1 MAIAFLRK
9 ESNLLLEHTF
19 IHITGIGPKT
29 ELLLWNRGIRTWQD
43 FLDQK
48 KPVFSPERDAVIR
61 RELEISLENRHDL
74 LFFANCLPPSDLWR
88 VYETFQEQAVF
99 LDIETSGGYQGLD
112 EITVIGLYDGR
123 RVQTFINGRNLD
135 DFEQALASFPLIIT
149 FNGSC
154 FDLPYLKR
162 WFRNITLPPAHI
174 DLRFVLKKLGLRGG
188 LKAIEEQVGLFRDPA
203 VAGLNGFD
211 AVLLWKDYQ
220 WGDESA
226 LERLVLYNTMDIV
239 QLKPLMELGA
249 REMKKKLFVF

>member
-1 MAIAFLRK
+1 M
-9 ESNLLLEHTF
+9 LENTF

-29 ELLLWNRGIRTWQD
+29 ERLLWNRGIRTWKD
-43 FLDQK
+43 FLDHK
-48 KPVFSPERDAVIR
+48 KPVFSPDRDAVIR

-74 LFFANCLPPSDLWR
+74 LFFVNSLPPSDLWR
-88 VYETFQEQAVF
+88 VYDSFQDQAVF
-99 LDIETSGGYQGLD
+99 LDIETSGGYQGSD

-123 RVQTFINGRNLD
+123 KVQTFVNGRNLD
-135 DFEQALASFPLIIT
+135 DFEQALAPFSLVIT

-162 WFRNITLPPAHI
+162 WFRHIALPPAHI
-174 DLRFVLKKLGLRGG
+174 DLRFVLRKLGLHGG
-188 LKAIEEQVGLFRDPA
+188 LKSIEEQVGLFRDPT

-220 WGDESA
+220 WGNESA
-226 LERLVLYNTMDIV
+226 LERLILYNTMDIV

-249 REMKKKLFVF
+249 REMKKRLFLF

>member
-1 MAIAFLRK
+1 M
-9 ESNLLLEHTF
+9 LEHTF
-19 IHITGIGPKT
+19 IHLPGIGSKT
-29 ELLLWNRGIRTWQD
+29 EHQLWKRDIRTWQD

-48 KPVFSPERDAVIR
+48 KPVFSPERDAIIR
-61 RELEISLENRHDL
+61 RGLEFSLENRDNL
-74 LFFANCLPPSDLWR
+74 LFFVNSLPPSDLWR
-88 VYETFQEQAVF
+88 VYEAFQDQAVF

-123 RVQTFINGRNLD
+123 KVQTFVNGRNLE
-135 DFEQALASFPLIIT
+135 DFEEALASFPLVIT

-154 FDLPYLKR
+154 FDLPYLKK
-162 WFRNITLPPAHI
+162 WFRHIALPPAHI

-188 LKAIEEQVGLFRDPA
+188 LKSIERQVGLFRDPR

-211 AVLLWKDYQ
+211 AVRLWQDYQ

-226 LERLVLYNTMDIV
+226 LERLVLYNTMDIF

-249 REMKKKLFVF
+249 REMKKRLFDF

>member
-1 MAIAFLRK
+1 LKI
-9 ESNLLLEHTF
+9 ESNLLLENTF

-29 ELLLWNRGIRTWQD
+29 EQLLWNRGIRTWQD
-43 FLDQK
+43 FLDHK
-48 KPVFSPERDAVIR
+48 KPVFSLERDAVVR
-61 RELEISLENRHDL
+61 RELAISLENRNDL
-74 LFFANCLPPSDLWR
+74 LYFVSCLPPSELWR

-112 EITVIGLYDGR
+112 EITVIGLYDGQK
-123 RVQTFINGRNLD
+123 VQTFINGRNLD
-135 DFEQALASFPLIIT
+135 DFEQVLASFPLVIT

-154 FDLPYLKR
+154 FDLPYIKR
-162 WFRNITLPPAHI
+162 WFRHIVLPPAHI

-226 LERLVLYNTMDIV
+226 LERLVLYNTMDII

-249 REMKKKLFVF
+249 REMQKRLLVF